1 MTRDQIIEEVKRIAT
16 IEGKAP
22 GYKKFEKQTGISRS
36 GWYGRYWAKWSD
48 VLIEAGFKANSKTA
62 ALPLE
67 GLLQTYLD
75 FAEQLGRAPT
85 AGDLLLKAKNDKS
98 FPARTTFEKRLGRK
112 NATLSKVIEYA
123 QKIGAPSH
131 LVEMLENAKIEEKE
145 HTNDAI
151 GDSQTG
157 YVYLMKS
164 GKYYKIGRTNS
175 IDRRR
180 YEIGLQLPETI
191 KPIHSIET
199 DDPSGIEAY
208 WHNRF
213 RDKCKKGEWFDLS
226 AKDIRAFRRRKNFM

>member
-1 MTRDQIIEEVKRIAT
+1 MTRDQIIEEVKRIAK

-22 GYKKFEKQTGISRS
+22 GRQKFEKVTGISRS
-36 GWYGRYWAKWSD
+36 AWYGQYWTKWGD
-48 VLIEAGFKANSKTA
+48 VLIEAGFQANSKTA
-62 ALPLE
+62 PFPIE
-67 GLLQTYLD
+67 NLLQTYLN
-75 FAEQLGRAPT
+75 FTEELGRVPT
-85 AGDLLLKAKNDKS
+85 EGDLLLKARNDKS

-112 NATLSKVIEYA
+112 NERLSQTIKYA
-123 QKIGAPSH
+123 QKTGAPSH
-131 LVEMLENAKIEEKE
+131 LIEMLENAKTEEVVHPSDNIE
-145 HTNDAI
+145 
-151 GDSQTG
+151 DSQTE

-180 YEIGLQLPETI
+180 YEIGLHLPETI

-213 RDKCKKGEWFDLS
+213 RGKRKKGEWFDLA